1 MLVQHGSVMA
11 VGAEV
16 VALEPEARDQGSVQ
30 MAGGLGPS
38 VLGSGRSVALV
49 SDLAG

>member
-1 MLVQHGSVMA
+1 MTVPFKVSDSLIMMVQHDSVRA
-11 VGAEV
+11 VGVEA

-38 VLGSGRSVALV
+38 VLG
-49 SDLAG
+49 